1 MDLYS
6 KYVQM
11 EIYGQ
16 VLHEEFPVIHEKGL
30 NYFFRRHPQL
40 PFLKKNIK
48 TKNYSNYQ
56 IFE

>member
-16 VLHEEFPVIHEKGL
+16 VLYEELPVIHEKDL
-30 NYFFRRHPQL
+30 NYFSRRYPQQ
-40 PFLKKNIK
+40 PFP
-48 TKNYSNYQ
+48 
-56 IFE
+56 